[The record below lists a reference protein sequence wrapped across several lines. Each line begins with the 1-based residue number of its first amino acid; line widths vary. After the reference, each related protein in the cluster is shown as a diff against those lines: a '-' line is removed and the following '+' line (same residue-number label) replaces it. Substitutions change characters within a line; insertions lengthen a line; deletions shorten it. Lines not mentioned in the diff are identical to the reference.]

1 MILSGETEHVIGAE
15 RQGIM
20 IRKLIVIIGGFY
32 IPFLGFYGDNSLF
45 TIDSA

>member
-1 MILSGETEHVIGAE
+1 MILSGETEDVIGAE

-20 IRKLIVIIGGFY
+20 IRKFIVIIGGL
-32 IPFLGFYGDNSLF
+32 IHPFLGFYGDNSLF